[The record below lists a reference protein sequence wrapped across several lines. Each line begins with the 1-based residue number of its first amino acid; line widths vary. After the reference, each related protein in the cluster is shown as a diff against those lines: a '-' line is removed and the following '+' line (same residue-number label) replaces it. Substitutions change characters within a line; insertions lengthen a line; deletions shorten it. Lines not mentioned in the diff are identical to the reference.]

1 MRGEETEDAARGP
14 GPQDLRR
21 CCPTSI
27 RRVAPPTLRPARRTA
42 GSPHPEDFRKEDFL
56 SSRLHLLIRPLGKDS
71 SQAAPRTAGAKA
83 AGWSLSLSVRG
94 EGTSR
99 ASRQRPHC
107 SPHCSRHPGG
117 VVTNR
122 DEIPAPQ
129 AWQSNRADRRSRRT
143 PGRSRPGREQS
154 TRRAERRLASWGL
167 RTLG

>member
-1 MRGEETEDAARGP
+1 MRDEETEDAARGP
-14 GPQDLRR
+14 GRQDLRR

-27 RRVAPPTLRPARRTA
+27 RRAAPATLRPPRRTP
-42 GSPHPEDFRKEDFL
+42 SYPHPEDFRKEDFP

-71 SQAAPRTAGAKA
+71 SQAAPRTVGAKA
-83 AGWSLSLSVRG
+83 AGWSLSLSIRG

-99 ASRQRPHC
+99 ASRQCPHY
-107 SPHCSRHPGG
+107 SPHCSRHPRG

-129 AWQSNRADRRSRRT
+129 AWQSNRADRRSRHT

-154 TRRAERRLASWGL
+154 TKRAEWRLASWGL
-167 RTLG
+167 RKLG